1 MGERSKRYYA
11 GIDVGGTHFGVGIVD
26 ENRKLLSKQ
35 SMPTGAGRP
44 FGVIVK
50 EMADTAKT
58 LIARAGLA
66 ESQINSVGIGVPST
80 VDPKTGHVVF
90 ANNLD
95 WRDLDLVG
103 EFRKSWDIPV
113 YMENDADCAALAES
127 MDDSVKGKNTL
138 LITIGTGFGGG
149 LILNGKIFK
158 GGDNSGF
165 EPGHLVLVYNGIPC
179 TCGNYGCVES
189 YASVTALIRQ
199 TKEKMR
205 ACPDSL
211 MWKECGND
219 PEKVDGR
226 TSFDAAKKGDA
237 AAREVVDGYIS
248 YTASGIANLIT
259 LFRPEL
265 IIIGGGLSGEGDY
278 LIKPLYETA
287 KSRIYAGELLG
298 MPPIVPARLG
308 NDAGIIGAALL
319 GSVHAPDSNGGTQ
332 I

>member
-1 MGERSKRYYA
+1 MAWYYA
-11 GIDVGGTHFGVGIVD
+11 GIDVGGTHFAAGVVD
-26 ENRKLLSKQ
+26 AKGKLLAKCSL
-35 SMPTGAGRP
+35 PTGAGRS
-44 FGVIVK
+44 FGALVK
-50 EMADTAKT
+50 EMADTAKK
-58 LIARAGLA
+58 LIAQAGLE
-66 ESQINSVGIGVPST
+66 ESRINSVGIGVPST
-80 VDPKTGHVVF
+80 IDPKTGHVVF

-95 WRDLDLVG
+95 WRDLDLLG
-103 EFRKSWDIPV
+103 EFRKFWDIPV
-113 YMENDADCAALAES
+113 YLENDADCAALAES
-127 MDDSVKGKNTL
+127 MADTVKGKNIL

-165 EPGHLVLVYNGIPC
+165 EPGHFELVHKGMLC
-179 TCGNYGCVES
+179 TCGNYGCLES

-199 TKEKMR
+199 TKEKMQ
-205 ACPDSL
+205 ACPESL

-237 AAREVVDGYIS
+237 PAKEVVDGFIS
-248 YTASGIANLIT
+248 YAASGIANLVT

-265 IIIGGGLSGEGDY
+265 VIIGGGLSAEGDY

-287 KSRIYAGELLG
+287 KGRIYAGELMG

-319 GSVHAPDSNGGTQ
+319 GSIQV
-332 I
+332 

>member
-1 MGERSKRYYA
+1 MDEQTKRYYA
-11 GIDVGGTHFGVGIVD
+11 GIDIGGTHFGVGFVD
-26 ENRKLLSKQ
+26 PKGKLLVKH

-44 FGVIVK
+44 FDVIVK
-50 EMADTAKT
+50 EMADAVKA
-58 LIARAGLA
+58 LAVRAGLE
-66 ESQINSVGIGVPST
+66 ESQILSVGIGVPSS
-80 VDPKTGHVVF
+80 VDPKTGRVVF

-103 EFRKSWDIPV
+103 EFRKCWDISV

-127 MDDSVKGKNTL
+127 MDDSVRGKNML

-149 LILNGKIFK
+149 LVMNGKLFK

-165 EPGHLVLVYNGIPC
+165 EPGHSVLVHEGVLC

-199 TKEKMR
+199 TKEKMQ
-205 ACPDSL
+205 ASPESL

-237 AAREVVDGYIS
+237 AAKEVVDTYIS
-248 YTASGIANLIT
+248 YTASGISNLVN
-259 LFRPEL
+259 LFRPDI

-287 KSRIYAGELLG
+287 KSRIYAADLLG

-319 GSVHAPDSNGGTQ
+319 GSFHAPAANSGGL
-332 I
+332 